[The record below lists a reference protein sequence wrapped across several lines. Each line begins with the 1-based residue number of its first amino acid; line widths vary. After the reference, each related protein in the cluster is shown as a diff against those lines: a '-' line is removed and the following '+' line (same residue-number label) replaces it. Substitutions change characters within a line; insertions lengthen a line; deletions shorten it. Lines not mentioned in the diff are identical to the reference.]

1 MTNDEMALMQVLASQ
16 AAQIGRETKD
26 SAAALESRVK
36 QNAESKAEVSAE
48 TTLLNRETSGFG
60 APRFQGLGR
69 VAQAFASFVTRVND
83 PESQIARDAAES
95 AMRNYVS
102 NMTGNTEKSANGGK
116 FAGYV
121 TTIRLADNAPRV
133 INALDRRVKYWESVI
148 DQCKLENT
156 PESLRMIGDASRYCK
171 LAGKCPATEGSGVTS
186 DGKQPTHNGRPSRSI
201 RGVNISYKGARPREA
216 QLAEL
221 STLFAAHGDAV
232 LTDEFLDAFLDNG
245 GKPEKAGAT
254 VQGEASRALQAI
266 EFLVQNGG
274 ARSTDSAFLSM
285 ANIVLNRIASAGFG
299 ESQAA
304 DAAAFDAAAPE
315 TPTEA
320 PGGPMEAGISFG
332 VADPAPDTGKASK
345 RKRGGAL

>member
-26 SAAALESRVK
+26 SANALESRVK

-133 INALDRRVKYWESVI
+133 IKALDRRVKYWESVI

-171 LAGKCPATEGSGVTS
+171 LAGKCPATEGSGVTQ
-186 DGKQPTHNGRPSRSI
+186 DGKAPTHNGRPSRSI

-221 STLFAAHGDAV
+221 STLFAAHGDMV

-285 ANIVLNRIASAGFG
+285 ASIVLNRIASAGFG

-315 TPTEA
+315 A
-320 PGGPMEAGISFG
+320 PAEPMEAGISFG
-332 VADPAPDTGKASK
+332 VDEPAPDAGKASK